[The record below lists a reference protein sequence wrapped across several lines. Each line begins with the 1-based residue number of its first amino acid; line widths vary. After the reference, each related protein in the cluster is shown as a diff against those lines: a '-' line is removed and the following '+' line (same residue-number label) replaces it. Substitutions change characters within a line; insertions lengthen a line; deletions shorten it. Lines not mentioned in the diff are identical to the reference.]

1 MLLEL
6 LERIERRQPGI
17 LVVQADDEAHV
28 HPVCVEVIEEA
39 AAVGPR
45 IQRPAESV
53 LNQPGLDP
61 PSRQLPQLL
70 HAEAVVLRAA
80 VRVQLEMGDELFR
93 QAAASAFGHYGDGC
107 AHFGPGSVVRS
118 GLAVLVD
125 PHVAE
130 LHAGDGAVGI
140 EQRLG
145 GRKAGKNI
153 DAQPFRLA
161 GKPGRQQTQ
170 RDDEVAVVV
179 QL

>member
-6 LERIERRQPGI
+6 LERIERRQPGV
-17 LVVQADDEAHV
+17 LVVQADDEAHI
-28 HPVCVEVIEEA
+28 HPVGVEVIEEA
-39 AAVGPR
+39 AAIGPR

-53 LNQPGLDP
+53 LDQPGLDP
-61 PSRQLPQLL
+61 PRRQLPQLL
-70 HAEAVVLRAA
+70 HAQAVVLRAA

-93 QAAASAFGHYGDGC
+93 QAPASTFGNHGDGR
-107 AHFGPGSVVRS
+107 AYFGPGGVVRAW
-118 GLAVLVD
+118 LAVLLD
-125 PHVAE
+125 AHVAE
-130 LHAGDGAVGI
+130 LHTGDGAAGI

-161 GKPGRQQTQ
+161 GQPRCQQTQ